1 MAIHVEYTG
10 RNWAGLER
18 TDNVQAF
25 LDGSSSSDSNMWWY
39 AVGSAL
45 CLSVPSIFEC
55 VFIFLV
61 MT

>member
-18 TDNVQAF
+18 TDDVDAF
-25 LDGSSSSDSNMWWY
+25 LDGSSSPDSGNRWWY
-39 AVGSAL
+39 AVGSAS

-55 VFIFLV
+55 VFIFL
-61 MT
+61 